1 MQLRTI
7 APDAYARLVLP
18 HTAPLWAGKRDL
30 QTYAAD
36 ILAIARSPFGRRHYR
51 TVGLYDGRTLLSS
64 FKAYDRTM
72 HDGRAKLRALGIGA
86 VFTPEKFRGRGYA
99 TAMLGTALDRARGD
113 GYDLAY
119 LFSDIGPQFY
129 TEVGFVILPSRQFT
143 LRADGLPSKRL
154 TVAQLR
160 ESDWNAVRRC
170 YELSARSH
178 LRFERTPLVWE
189 WIRLRM
195 RQKTEHGTGQTFN
208 LTIRHGRGIGAYV
221 FGVRIPERDT
231 YFVDEFGFADETAA
245 LAIPALLRAAAGD
258 LGRISGWLPPAG
270 AREFLPKSS
279 VRSRREPVLMALPLS
294 QPGASVMKKLT
305 ERQAPDCCWGT
316 DHV

>member
-18 HTAPLWAGKRDL
+18 HTAPLWGGKRDL
-30 QTYAAD
+30 QTYVSD
-36 ILAIARSPFGRRHYR
+36 VLAIARSRFGRRHYR
-51 TVGLYDGRTLLSS
+51 TFGLFEGSTLLAS

-72 HDGRAKLRALGIGA
+72 LDGRDRLRALGFGA
-86 VFTPEKFRGRGYA
+86 VFTPGRFRGRGYA
-99 TAMLGTALDRARGD
+99 TAMLGAALDRARGD
-113 GYDLAY
+113 GYDVAY

-129 TEVGFVILPSRQFT
+129 ADIGFVPLPSRQFS
-143 LRADGLPSKRL
+143 LRADTLPSKRL

-160 ESDWNAVRRC
+160 ESDWKAVRRC
-170 YELSARSH
+170 YDLSARGH
-178 LRFERTPLVWE
+178 VRFERTPLVWE

-195 RQKTEHGTGQTFN
+195 RQRSQHGAGQAFN

-231 YFVDEFGFADETAA
+231 YFVDEFGFADEIAA
-245 LAIPALLRAAAGD
+245 LSVPALLRAAAGD
-258 LGRISGWLPPAG
+258 LRRISGWLPPAG
-270 AREFLPKSS
+270 ARELLPKGSI
-279 VRSRREPVLMALPLS
+279 RSRREPVLMALPLS
-294 QPGASVMKKLT
+294 QSGASVVRKLT
-305 ERQAPDCCWGT
+305 ERGAADCCWGT

>member
-18 HTAPLWAGKRDL
+18 LTAPLWAGKRDL
-30 QTYAAD
+30 PTYVAD
-36 ILAIARSPFGRRHYR
+36 VQAIARSRFGRRHYR
-51 TVGLYDGRTLLSS
+51 TFGFFDGRSLLSS

-72 HDGRAKLRALGIGA
+72 QDGRTKVRALGIGA
-86 VFTPEKFRGRGYA
+86 VFTPDKFRGRGYA
-99 TAMLGTALDRARGD
+99 TAMLGAALDRARSD

-119 LFSDIGPQFY
+119 LFSDIGPRFY
-129 TEVGFVILPSRQFT
+129 SEIGFVTLPSRQFA
-143 LRADGLPSKRL
+143 LQADTLPSKRL
-154 TVAQLR
+154 TVTQLR
-160 ESDWNAVRRC
+160 ESDWKAIRRC
-170 YELSARSH
+170 YDLSARTH

-195 RQKTEHGTGQTFN
+195 RQRSEHGTGQTFN

-231 YFVDEFGFADETAA
+231 YFVDEFGFADEIAA
-245 LAIPALLRAAAGD
+245 LAVPALLRAAAGD
-258 LGRISGWLPPAG
+258 LRRIGGWLPPAG
-270 AREFLPKSS
+270 ARELLPKSS

-294 QPGASVMKKLT
+294 QPGASIVKKLT
-305 ERQAPDCCWGT
+305 ERGAPDCCWGT